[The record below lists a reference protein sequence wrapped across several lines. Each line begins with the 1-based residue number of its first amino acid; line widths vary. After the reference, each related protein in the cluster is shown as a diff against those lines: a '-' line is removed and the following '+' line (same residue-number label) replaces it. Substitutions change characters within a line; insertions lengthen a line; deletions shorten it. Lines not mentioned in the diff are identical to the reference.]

1 MKKFTSDVPRCGSY
15 EDKGMNLEIEECSPM
30 FNLYGKEKKDTAGAG
45 GKGGSGG
52 STQKVNLFET
62 MSNRGS
68 FVIANQMLYCPL
80 GIIDLTTG
88 SKVD

>member
-1 MKKFTSDVPRCGSY
+1 
-15 EDKGMNLEIEECSPM
+15 MNLEIEECSTM
-30 FNLYGKEKKDTAGAG
+30 YNLYGKEKKDTAGAG
-45 GKGGSGG
+45 GKGGGGG

-68 FVIANQMLYCPL
+68 FAIANHMLYCPL

-88 SKVD
+88 CKAD